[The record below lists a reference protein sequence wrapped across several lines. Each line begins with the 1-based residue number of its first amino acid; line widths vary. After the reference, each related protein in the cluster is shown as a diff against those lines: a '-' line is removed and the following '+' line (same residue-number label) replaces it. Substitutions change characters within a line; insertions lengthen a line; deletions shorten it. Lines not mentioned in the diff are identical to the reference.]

1 MCTEGR
7 STTNPGVQERREK
20 EPTDVP
26 GAELFAALVESADD
40 AIVTTTLDGR
50 ILTWN
55 RGAERLYGYA
65 AVDVVGQPT
74 SFLLPDD
81 GRDEVA
87 EVVQRIVQRTRVE
100 HYETVRMHRT
110 GRRIDVSLS
119 VSPVF
124 DGDRIVA
131 IASIARDITGRKHVE
146 RMINHL
152 AFHDGLTGLANRT
165 LIRDRLQHA
174 LARSRRA
181 GGMVAVIYLDLD
193 DFKEVNDRLGHAAGD
208 QLLQAVSSRLVPL
221 LRPGDTFGRLGGD
234 EFVVVSDRIPNDRAA
249 VGIAERLAAALT
261 EPFEFDAA
269 RIEVTASIGVALG
282 DADTDADRL
291 LANADRAMYAAKAR
305 GGSSI
310 KSFAIPAATR

>member
-1 MCTEGR
+1 
-7 STTNPGVQERREK
+7 
-20 EPTDVP
+20 VP

-65 AVDVVGQPT
+65 AADVLGQPST
-74 SFLLPDD
+74 FLVPEDL
-81 GRDEVA
+81 RDEIA
-87 EVVQRIVQRTRVE
+87 EVSQRLAQRNRVE
-100 HYETVRMHRT
+100 HYESVRVHRT
-110 GRRIDVSLS
+110 GRRIDVSVS
-119 VSPVF
+119 VSPVP
-124 DGDRIVA
+124 DGDRVAA

-165 LIRDRLQHA
+165 LIHDRLQHA
-174 LARSRRA
+174 LARAHRT
-181 GGMVAVIYLDLD
+181 GGFVAVIYLDLD

-208 QLLQAVSSRLVPL
+208 QLLQAVSARLQPL

-249 VGIAERLAAALT
+249 IGIAERLAAALS

-269 RIEVTASIGVALG
+269 RVEVTASIGVALG
-282 DADTDADRL
+282 GSETDADRL
-291 LANADRAMYAAKAR
+291 LANADRAMYAVKAR
-305 GGSSI
+305 GGAGI
-310 KSFAIPAATR
+310 TGFAVPAAPR

>member
-1 MCTEGR
+1 LG
-7 STTNPGVQERREK
+7 SAGEK
-20 EPTDVP
+20 EFIDVP

-65 AVDVVGQPT
+65 EVDVVGQPAT
-74 SFLLPDD
+74 FLLPED
-81 GRDEVA
+81 GRDEITDVA
-87 EVVQRIVQRTRVE
+87 QRVAQRIRVE
-100 HYETVRMHRT
+100 HYETIRVHRT
-110 GRRIDVSLS
+110 GRRIDVSVS
-119 VSPVF
+119 VSPVI
-124 DGDRIVA
+124 DGDRVVA

-174 LARSRRA
+174 LARSRRG

-208 QLLQAVSSRLVPL
+208 QLLQAVSARLQPL

-249 VGIAERLAAALT
+249 LGIAERLASALT
-261 EPFEFDAA
+261 EPFEFNAA

-291 LANADRAMYAAKAR
+291 LANADRAMYAVKAR
-305 GGSSI
+305 GGSGI
-310 KSFAIPAATR
+310 TGFALPAGSR

>member
-1 MCTEGR
+1 MIPEGR
-7 STTNPGVQERREK
+7 SETDPAQRGATEK
-20 EPTDVP
+20 EPIDVP
-26 GAELFAALVESADD
+26 GAELLAALVESADD

-65 AVDVVGQPT
+65 ATDVIGQPT
-74 SFLLPDD
+74 TFLVPEDL
-81 GRDEVA
+81 RDEMSEVA
-87 EVVQRIVQRTRVE
+87 QRIAQRTRVE
-100 HYETVRMHRT
+100 HYESVRMHRT
-110 GRRIDVSLS
+110 GRRIDVSIS
-119 VSPVF
+119 VSPVIV
-124 DGDRIVA
+124 DDRVVA

-165 LIRDRLQHA
+165 LIRDRLGHA
-174 LARSRRA
+174 LARSHRA
-181 GGMVAVIYLDLD
+181 GGFVAVIYLDLD

-208 QLLQAVSSRLVPL
+208 QLLQAVSARLQPL

-249 VGIAERLAAALT
+249 IGIAERLAAALT
-261 EPFEFDAA
+261 EPFELESA

-282 DADTDADRL
+282 DAETDADRL
-291 LANADRAMYAAKAR
+291 LANADRAMYAVKAR
-305 GGSSI
+305 GGSGI
-310 KSFAIPAATR
+310 TSFALPAASR